1 MEMTVC
7 NPQKGRYET
16 LDITIDKTNATWFN
30 DGIDRDGIYLMADI
44 KIGLLIQESGY
55 SNPVLFYGLTRAK
68 IDYNPQ
74 AAKTLLK
81 NIHSVA
87 EDAYFFFCLQ
97 DNEKSL
103 PK

>member
-1 MEMTVC
+1 MEMTIY
-7 NPQKGRYET
+7 NPQIGRNET
-16 LDITIDKTNATWFN
+16 LDITIDKTNTTWFDDSI
-30 DGIDRDGIYLMADI
+30 DGDGIYLIADI
-44 KIGLLIQESGY
+44 KIGLLIQKSGY
-55 SNPVLFYGLTRAK
+55 SNPILFYGLTRAK

-97 DNEKSL
+97 DN
-103 PK
+103 

>member
-1 MEMTVC
+1 MKMTIC

-16 LDITIDKTNATWFN
+16 LDITIDKTNTTWFD
-30 DGIDRDGIYLMADI
+30 DGLNSDEIYTMTDID
-44 KIGLLIQESGY
+44 IGLLIQEAGY

-74 AAKTLLK
+74 AAKTLLN

-97 DNEKSL
+97 DN
-103 PK
+103 

>member
-1 MEMTVC
+1 MKMTVY
-7 NPQKGRYET
+7 NPQKGRNET
-16 LDITIDKTNATWFN
+16 LDITINKTNTTWFD
-30 DGIDRDGIYLMADI
+30 DGLNGDGIYLMTDI
-44 KIGLLIQESGY
+44 DIGLLIQETGY
-55 SNPVLFYGLTRAK
+55 SNPILFYGLTRAK

-97 DNEKSL
+97 DN
-103 PK
+103 